1 MDRNAKTLANEKEP
15 NMKDK
20 WTQISSQWK
29 SSAVEAR
36 KKWGQLTDEEL
47 GKVNG
52 DRKALVGLIQER
64 YGIARKAADKQ
75 VDAWAN
81 SLKV

>member
-1 MDRNAKTLANEKEP
+1 
-15 NMKDK
+15 MKDK
-20 WTQISSQWK
+20 WSQISSQWK
-29 SSAVEAR
+29 RFAVDAK

-47 GKVNG
+47 VKVNG
-52 DRKALVGLIQER
+52 DRKALVNLLQDR
-64 YGIARKAADKQ
+64 YGIAKKAADKQ

>member
-1 MDRNAKTLANEKEP
+1 
-15 NMKDK
+15 MKDK
-20 WTQISSQWK
+20 WTQIAGQWK
-29 SSAVEAR
+29 QFAGEAR

-47 GKVNG
+47 AKVNG

-64 YGIARKAADKQ
+64 YGIAKKAADKQ
-75 VDAWAN
+75 VDTWAN

>member
-1 MDRNAKTLANEKEP
+1 
-15 NMKDK
+15 MKDK

-36 KKWGQLTDEEL
+36 KKWGQLTDEKL
-47 GKVNG
+47 AKVNG
-52 DRKALVGLIQER
+52 DRKALVGLIQKQ
-64 YGIARKAADKQ
+64 YGIAKKAADKQ

>member
-1 MDRNAKTLANEKEP
+1 
-15 NMKDK
+15 MKDK

-29 SSAVEAR
+29 RFAVEAK

-47 GKVNG
+47 AKVNG
-52 DRKALVGLIQER
+52 DRKALVGLVQER
-64 YGIARKAADKQ
+64 YGIAKKAADKQ
-75 VDAWAN
+75 VDSWAN

>member
-1 MDRNAKTLANEKEP
+1 
-15 NMKDK
+15 MKDK

-29 SSAVEAR
+29 RFAIEAK

-47 GKVNG
+47 SKVNG
-52 DRKALVGLIQER
+52 DRKALVGLVQER

-75 VDAWAN
+75 VDSWAN